1 MKAASALP
9 VTDETVMM
17 EQQKIDESAGLGVQV
32 LELLQVL
39 AKRKRL
45 IIFMTVITAVLSA
58 AYSMTLPNIYIA
70 TTKVLLPQKEGS
82 PLSGVLGQM
91 GGLAALAGGRGGG
104 DADLYLGILKSRSV
118 GDAVVQRLD
127 LTRRFD
133 SGNRNRV
140 WSRLDRSIK
149 AQAGKDGIMVITA
162 EDADP
167 RLAALIANTVADEL
181 GRTMVR
187 LNLSKVGSEKL
198 FLEERL
204 DVVKRDLKAAE
215 EDLKSFSQINHIANV
230 ESQAGASISGA
241 SQLKTEIARKE
252 VELAELRRSQTE
264 ESYEVAALRA
274 GIARLKGELAAN
286 AGQGGSSVGLP
297 ALGSVPQLGLEY
309 ARKMRN
315 LKTQEALFEQLSK
328 QYEMAKLNQAKDSSS
343 LQVLDEALVPEEKS
357 RPRRSTIVAMSSLI
371 ALFCSI
377 CTAFALEYLQRM
389 PAEEKKLLIELKAE
403 VLSVR

>member
-9 VTDETVMM
+9 VTDEIVMM

-82 PLSGVLGQM
+82 PISGMLGQM
-91 GGLAALAGGRGGG
+91 GGLATLAGGRGGG

-118 GDAVVQRLD
+118 SEAVVERLD
-127 LTRRFD
+127 LTKRFRSKAAWRRVD
-133 SGNRNRV
+133 G
-140 WSRLDRSIK
+140 SIK
-149 AQAGKDGIMVITA
+149 ALAGKDGIMTITA
-162 EDADP
+162 EDSDP
-167 RLAALIANTVADEL
+167 KLAALLANTAADEL

-187 LNLSKVGSEKL
+187 LNLSKVGSEKM

-204 DVVKRDLKAAE
+204 EVVKRDLKAAE
-215 EDLKSFSQINHIANV
+215 EDLKSFSQANHIANV
-230 ESQAGASISGA
+230 ETQAGASISGA

-274 GIARLKGELAAN
+274 GIGRLQAELAAN
-286 AGQGGSSVGLP
+286 AGRGGSSVGLP

-343 LQVLDEALVPEEKS
+343 LQVLDEALVPEVKS
-357 RPRRSTIVAMSSLI
+357 RPIRSTIVAMSTLI

-377 CTAFALEYLQRM
+377 CMVFALEYLQRM
-389 PAEEKKLLIELKAE
+389 PADTKKLLIELKAE